1 MHSKSKKSLKLSS
14 KERITIGGL
23 VLVLLFII
31 DTSSLFAQSS
41 WRSFNYRTNINNVVS
56 LIPQKAQLNNGYTFF
71 GTSVS
76 FDENVITKG
85 YEPFRED
92 FSWRTNLNEMDSLLG
107 QTVYLNVYSNNVAAL
122 ILNIHGS
129 EGDSYQKKIAFSTD
143 GYQIPFEWLL
153 DVSSLI
159 TRGPRQNQSYQ
170 NSNSMPYFHATIELR
185 DSLLPYKFVIG
196 DAKVYKKQF
205 VKVPSEGLL
214 FYELTKKKENRFS
227 NYIRRDL
234 GNAYPF
240 EQLTDFVS
248 FKGSPFSFELDCNP
262 TDSITIQ
269 KTTLELI
276 RAIFQK
282 YQFYEEHKL
291 DKQTIINSIDK
302 IISNSFSFDTKIQLL
317 EAEAKRLHDG
327 HFYFQTSVKNRSQIS
342 SPLMLKRINGVVQIV
357 GIRDERLKNKIELG
371 DIVHAIDEMSC
382 KSFVDSLSADYFGN
396 RNQREELAISHLLDK
411 PVNSPPLKITLEK
424 SNGHLYD
431 LELMYDVRFPAPKK
445 FVPEHFGFKY
455 LDNGWAYLK
464 INKWDRGDWIKFYN
478 LRDSLETAEGIVF
491 DLRGN
496 PGGYEVE
503 SINIASSFA
512 KKPFVYSV
520 HTYSM
525 PDEIF
530 TGETIVKPNAYL
542 DLSDLKVIV
551 IVDNKTGCA
560 SESFTL
566 ALKENMNATV
576 VGASQTSGAYSTVF
590 SIQLPKGI
598 QLWTNVF
605 GRSYMLNERITIEGA
620 GIQPDI
626 KVEIQK
632 YTDLYGY
639 EDTVL
644 KTVQKLI
651 DRSI

>member
-445 FVPEHFGFKY
+445 FVPEHC
-455 LDNGWAYLK
+455 
-464 INKWDRGDWIKFYN
+464 
-478 LRDSLETAEGIVF
+478 SLP
-491 DLRGN
+491 R
-496 PGGYEVE
+496 
-503 SINIASSFA
+503 
-512 KKPFVYSV
+512 K
-520 HTYSM
+520 
-525 PDEIF
+525 
-530 TGETIVKPNAYL
+530 
-542 DLSDLKVIV
+542 
-551 IVDNKTGCA
+551 
-560 SESFTL
+560 
-566 ALKENMNATV
+566 
-576 VGASQTSGAYSTVF
+576 
-590 SIQLPKGI
+590 
-598 QLWTNVF
+598 
-605 GRSYMLNERITIEGA
+605 
-620 GIQPDI
+620 
-626 KVEIQK
+626 
-632 YTDLYGY
+632 
-639 EDTVL
+639 
-644 KTVQKLI
+644 
-651 DRSI
+651 